1 MKLDWLD
8 QEALC
13 DEYTLDRKTVDSI
26 VEMKVNLC
34 ESLARKRFISKADPR
49 DEFANRNSDSYGLI
63 KVGGSRRSLVDAS
76 FTLTVM

>member
-1 MKLDWLD
+1 MCLISLLVALKYEWLD

-34 ESLARKRFISKADPR
+34 ESLARKRFISKADPA

-63 KVGGSRRSLVDAS
+63 KVR
-76 FTLTVM
+76 